1 MKLAIRT
8 KLLLLF
14 FALAIAPLA
23 LVGIIS
29 YYNSIR
35 SIEVVLEQRTQ
46 KHVDNAATEITAL
59 FTQRQNE
66 VALLARNQPIQKFFV
81 SSELSVRP
89 AQVDT
94 FFAQFFSGPRKAFV
108 RATYFDAEGLPIL
121 SYARGADNNSTN
133 NMTGGGYA
141 FTEQLPAR
149 IDLSTHPADTA
160 LLSNVHSTT
169 HGPILRL

>member
-1 MKLAIRT
+1 M
-8 KLLLLF
+8 
-14 FALAIAPLA
+14 AIAPLA
-23 LVGIIS
+23 LVGLIS

-35 SIEVVLEQRTQ
+35 SIEVVLEQRIQ

-81 SSELSVRP
+81 SSDLSVRP
-89 AQVDT
+89 VQVDT

-108 RATYFDAEGLPIL
+108 RATYFNAEGLLIL
-121 SYARGADNNSTN
+121 SYTRGADNNSTN

-141 FTEQLPAR
+141 FTEQLISKSP
-149 IDLSTHPADTA
+149 P
-160 LLSNVHSTT
+160 V
-169 HGPILRL
+169 